1 MSIQTTKLELI
12 KLILSVE
19 NPTIIKKISS
29 LLKNET
35 SDFWNDLSDSQK
47 EEIKLG
53 MKQLDEGQGISWDDF
68 LKKVS

>member
-19 NPTIIKKISS
+19 NPRVIKKISS

-35 SDFWNDLSDSQK
+35 SDFWKELSEDQK
-47 EEIKLG
+47 EEVRLG
-53 MKQLDEGQGISWDDF
+53 MKQLDQGQGISWDDF
-68 LKKVS
+68 LQKVS

>member
-19 NPTIIKKISS
+19 NPRIIKKISS

-35 SDFWNDLSDSQK
+35 GDFWNDLSESQK